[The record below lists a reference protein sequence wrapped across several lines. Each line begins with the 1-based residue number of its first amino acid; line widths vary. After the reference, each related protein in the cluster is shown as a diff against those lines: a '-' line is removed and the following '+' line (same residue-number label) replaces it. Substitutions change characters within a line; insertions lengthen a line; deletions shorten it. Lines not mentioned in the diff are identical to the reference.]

1 MPANPVL
8 TPERFQRESDVNR
21 PGWGAPTGTVTG
33 GTAPGG
39 AGSGGGTPGAATW
52 PEAASA
58 PVERSQ
64 AMTIAGTLT
73 ATGVLFALILAAGA
87 FGWGQVTQTTQYVDS
102 ATGQVVT
109 GPGPGVVVENT
120 TSIPGWMIVSVLVGV
135 GLAFLTAFKPK
146 LARITAPLY
155 AIAYGV
161 ALGAI
166 SAVYNN
172 SFDGIVV
179 QAVLAT
185 LGVFLAMFFLYA
197 TRIIKVTPKYV
208 AIVVA
213 ATFGIIAVYL
223 VGFVAS
229 LFGTDLVF
237 WDQPSF
243 FGIAFSVV
251 VVGVA
256 AAYLAIDFDFIER
269 ASSAGVPKYMEW
281 YGAFGVTVTIVW
293 LYLSILRLLALLRSN

>member
-8 TPERFQRESDVNR
+8 TPERFQAEAEADR
-21 PGWGAPTGTVTG
+21 PGWGAPTGAV
-33 GTAPGG
+33 GG
-39 AGSGGGTPGAATW
+39 AGAGTPGTTTW
-52 PEAASA
+52 PESPAA
-58 PVERSQ
+58 PVDRGHT
-64 AMTIAGTLT
+64 MTVAGSLT
-73 ATGVLFALILAAGA
+73 ATGVLLALILAAGA
-87 FGWGQVTQTTQYVDS
+87 FGWSQVDQTTQYVDS
-102 ATGQVVT
+102 VTGQVVS

-120 TSIPGWMIVSVLVGV
+120 TSIPGWMIFAVLVGL
-135 GLAFLTAFKPK
+135 GLAFLTVFKPK

-155 AIAYGV
+155 ALAYGA

-179 QAVLAT
+179 QAILAT

-213 ATFGIIAVYL
+213 ATFGIVAVYL

-229 LFGTDLVF
+229 IFGADLVF

-256 AAYLAIDFDFIER
+256 AANLAIDFDFIER
-269 ASSAGVPKYMEW
+269 ASKAGMPKHMEW
-281 YGAFGVTVTIVW
+281 FGAFGVTVTIVW